1 MRFITEIL
9 RWKTDSCVLRA
20 SRPVFSW
27 TRTFDGLIGMRR
39 ASILDRSSSIQKKI
53 QSGERRRIV
62 GIILYHFPAT
72 HGSMINHPLRPVARF
87 IFCPGQLR
95 PFVFDRRSGAV
106 NRFAAGNSRINF
118 PRCGRARVIIS
129 RREFQRTHAC
139 VRFYLVVINIRGIS
153 YNARISLAEN
163 IRSAS
168 SLRGW

>member
-1 MRFITEIL
+1 
-9 RWKTDSCVLRA
+9 
-20 SRPVFSW
+20 
-27 TRTFDGLIGMRR
+27 MRR
-39 ASILDRSSSIQKKI
+39 ASILDRSSSIQKKKKI
-53 QSGERRRIV
+53 QSRERRRIV

-72 HGSMINHPLRPVARF
+72 HGSMINHPLRPVAWF

-95 PFVFDRRSGAV
+95 PFVFDGRLGAV

-168 SLRGW
+168 SLKGRLSRGDKH